1 MRHSVMY
8 KSDLPDF
15 EGSYLFHLDD
25 GTIVR
30 QTIFINDDD
39 EPYNL
44 PADIEHIV
52 AWEDLP
58 TFDLEN
64 VYGPQNAD
72 KLKDHIG
79 ERILVADEISK
90 LKSKLNYLYDEGIDN
105 SSLLKDIMDETYT
118 ARFKIVDG
126 SHYVLAYLLPQPS
139 ELKVSDLDVGDI
151 IQPKD
156 NKKRKYMILG
166 KNEDVKSIC
175 IYDRILKEDDL
186 VNWKKVKI

>member
-1 MRHSVMY
+1 MKHSVMH

-25 GTIVR
+25 GTTVR
-30 QTIFINDDD
+30 QTMFINDDD

-52 AWEDLP
+52 SWEDSP

-79 ERILVADEISK
+79 ERVLVADEVSK

-105 SSLLKDIMDETYT
+105 SSLLKDVMDETYT
-118 ARFKIVDG
+118 ARFRIADG
-126 SHYVLAYLLPQPS
+126 SHYVLAYLLPQPP
-139 ELKVSDLDVGDI
+139 ELKVSDLNIGDI

-156 NKKRKYMILG
+156 NEKRKYMILG
-166 KNEDVKSIC
+166 KNEDAKSIC

-186 VNWKKVKI
+186 VSWKKVKI